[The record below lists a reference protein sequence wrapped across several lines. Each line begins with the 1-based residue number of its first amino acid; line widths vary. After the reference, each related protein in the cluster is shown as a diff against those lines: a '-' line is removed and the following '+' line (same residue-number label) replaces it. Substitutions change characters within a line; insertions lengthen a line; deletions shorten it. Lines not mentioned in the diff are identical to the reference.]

1 MSRMAQVTAHTKANQ
16 RLARKLGVTLPK
28 EVTLHTARRADSGGL
43 DTLTFGQGRI
53 TRFVVRRNDG
63 SWTVKL
69 GSRPMGDFVSLDEA
83 IGFAKWL
90 GRKANRRA
98 ARGFAPKAKVEQ
110 QGNPEGSLRD
120 LLESVNGGAVTVR

>member
-1 MSRMAQVTAHTKANQ
+1 MAQVTRHTKANQ
-16 RLARKLGVTLPK
+16 RLARKLGVTLPS
-28 EVTLHTARRADSGGL
+28 EVTIKTARRADSGGL

-53 TRFVVRRNDG
+53 TRFVVRRSDG

-98 ARGFAPKAKVEQ
+98 ARGFAPKAASELQ
-110 QGNPEGSLRD
+110 RTPEGSLAE
-120 LLESVNGGAVTVR
+120 LLQGVNGGAVTVR